1 MPLVECSGEDRQR
14 LQVALDEARQGIEEG
29 GIAVGAALYSEEGKL
44 LGRGRNRLQQ
54 EDNPLLHGETHCIY
68 QAYKN
73 QGGEID
79 FTKTVLYTSLTPCAM
94 CAGTVVRFGI
104 PRVVIGNDRSFP
116 GEIGYLLLRNIE
128 VAIANDEESIS
139 TFETWIADPE
149 NKRKFLRDT
158 TGRLGRA

>member
-1 MPLVECSGEDRQR
+1 V
-14 LQVALDEARQGIEEG
+14 
-29 GIAVGAALYSEEGKL
+29 L

-94 CAGTVVRFGI
+94 CAGTVVRFGS

-116 GEIGYLLLRNIE
+116 GEIGYLRLRNIE

-139 TFETWIADPE
+139 TFEATISV
-149 NKRKFLRDT
+149 R
-158 TGRLGRA
+158 